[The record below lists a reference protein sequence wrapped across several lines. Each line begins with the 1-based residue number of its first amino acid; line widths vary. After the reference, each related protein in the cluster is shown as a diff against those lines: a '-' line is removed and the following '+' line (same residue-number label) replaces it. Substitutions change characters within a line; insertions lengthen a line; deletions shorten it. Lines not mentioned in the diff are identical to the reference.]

1 MATASSY
8 PLDPATVIS
17 AANPT
22 TSYGVVAPTGGS
34 SPGNLDVQASTAPT
48 AVPIA
53 QQQQTAVY
61 NQLPGYGTSM
71 SNVGSNIASETAGQ
85 LPQDVVNQITQ
96 TAAERGI
103 TTGMAG
109 SGSSNANLEQALG
122 LNSLALTNTG
132 QKNLEGI
139 LPTLPGNTVANSPSM
154 YATPSLYEGANVAA
168 LGLSNQNSNSNAA
181 LSIAQQV
188 QAAAANAAKRQT
200 YYPTITGGGGTSGT
214 GATGMGG
221 STSAGGAKTGG
232 TGGTS
237 GTTGTTGTTGS
248 SDYQWQGPGAN
259 TPGAPAGTT
268 GTGGTMA
275 DIPTNNMQGGS
286 PTGVGPGQTYM
297 GADPN
302 AAVHL
307 DENGQ
312 PVDQNGNPIAD
323 PSLNPDPNA
332 TPGQAAN
339 PADPNAKNWFSSPT
353 GYGSSFYGTQEE
365 YDAYYGTGAG
375 SDLP

>member
-1 MATASSY
+1 MPTASSY

-154 YATPSLYEGANVAA
+154 YATPSLYEGANAAA
-168 LGLSNQNSNSNAA
+168 LGVSNQNAGQNASLTAAQQGQSAALTAAQNATNAA
-181 LSIAQQV
+181 NGQV
-188 QAAAANAAKRQT
+188 N
-200 YYPTITGGGGTSGT
+200 YPMISGGGGTSGT
-214 GATGMGG
+214 GGTGMGG

-237 GTTGTTGTTGS
+237 GTTGTTGTTGAGVYS
-248 SDYQWQGPGAN
+248 G
-259 TPGAPAGTT
+259 PAGGQVGGTGDTT
-268 GTGGTMA
+268 GTNGGGNMSN
-275 DIPTNNMQGGS
+275 IPTGNMQGGGAGGDSGNS
-286 PTGVGPGQTYM
+286 PDVTPGQTYM
-297 GADPN
+297 GD
-302 AAVHL
+302 
-307 DENGQ
+307 
-312 PVDQNGNPIAD
+312 
-323 PSLNPDPNA
+323 
-332 TPGQAAN
+332 
-339 PADPNAKNWFSSPT
+339 DPNAKKWFSSPT